1 MAAQPHIRLS
11 AEQEKF
17 VEKIKPGAGVIFP
30 RRHGAT
36 TALAQYVRTHPK
48 EVKAYIAPSK
58 RFARKFKED
67 TDHAVEVYGETHMA
81 LRGLSGFLLLD
92 GCRSSAALSL
102 TPRAF
107 TAFNPQFT
115 VPQARKLWFKD
126 TTARLVVR
134 YDRMPV
140 SYIDSMAASQYGVQV
155 TDSRVS
161 CHKDFQIGDDIDA
174 LIPQMRAELRA
185 VCQKVSGDSVEEV
198 YIQEAIYLEGE
209 DLLRVARIQ
218 LE

>member
-1 MAAQPHIRLS
+1 MAAQPTLRLHG
-11 AEQEKF
+11 AQQTF
-17 VEKIKPGAGVIFP
+17 VENIKPDAGVIFP
-30 RRHGAT
+30 RRFGAT
-36 TALAQYVRTHPK
+36 TALAEYVRTHPK

-58 RFARKFKED
+58 RLARKFEED

-81 LRGLSGFLLLD
+81 LRGLSGFVLLD

-102 TPRAF
+102 GPWAF

-134 YDRMPV
+134 YDRMSV
-140 SYIDSMAASQYGVQV
+140 SYIDSMAASQYGVQF
-155 TDSRVS
+155 TDLRVS

-174 LIPQMRAELRA
+174 LIPRMRAELRA
-185 VCQKVSGDSVEEV
+185 VCQKVSGDLVEEV
-198 YIQEAIYLEGE
+198 YIQEAVYLQG
-209 DLLRVARIQ
+209 DDVARVARIQ